1 MAELAYAADLKSAEA
16 NPTSAEHSTNPVLN
30 CGTAP
35 LAMHCTG
42 GVELVR
48 KAADSAD

>member
-1 MAELAYAADLKSAEA
+1 MAELAYAADLKSADVI
-16 NPTSAEHSTNPVLN
+16 PTSAEHSTNPVLN

-35 LAMHCTG
+35 LAMHCRG

>member
-1 MAELAYAADLKSAEA
+1 MAELVDAADLKSAEV